1 MKTQQVGQAV
11 GAHFS
16 LQSMQ
21 RAQDRALLCLQQI
34 AAVIKPGM
42 TEEHATALALQVLQE
57 AGAEQHWH
65 PPIVR
70 MGLNT
75 AKIYSE
81 KSIADTRLQADDIF
95 FIDIG
100 PVFDGHEA
108 DVGATFT
115 VGTQQLHQKVQQ
127 AVHRV
132 FEEVAQHWRNTGCS
146 GAALYEFASVSAAQ
160 FGMVINH
167 QIKGHRVGDFPHK
180 LYASGQLGYC
190 AGEVRTGIWV
200 LEIQLLDPQS
210 GYGGFVEQVLF

>member
-1 MKTQQVGQAV
+1 METQQVEQAV
-11 GAHFS
+11 GANFS
-16 LQSMQ
+16 LSLMQ
-21 RAQDRALLCLQQI
+21 RAQAKALLCLQQM
-34 AAVIKPGM
+34 AALIKPGM
-42 TEEHATALALQVLQE
+42 TELEATAIALQVLQD

-81 KSIADTRLQADDIF
+81 KSIADTRLQTDDIF

-108 DVGATFT
+108 DVGATFC
-115 VGTQQLHQKVQQ
+115 VGTAQVHCKVQR
-127 AVHRV
+127 AVHQV
-132 FEEVAQHWRNTGCS
+132 FEQVAQHWRDTGCS
-146 GAALYEFASVSAAQ
+146 GAALYDFATASAAQ
-160 FGMVINH
+160 FGMVLNH

-180 LYASGQLGYC
+180 LYATGQLGGC
-190 AGEVRTGIWV
+190 EGEVRTGIWV
-200 LEIQLLDPQS
+200 LEIQLLDPLS